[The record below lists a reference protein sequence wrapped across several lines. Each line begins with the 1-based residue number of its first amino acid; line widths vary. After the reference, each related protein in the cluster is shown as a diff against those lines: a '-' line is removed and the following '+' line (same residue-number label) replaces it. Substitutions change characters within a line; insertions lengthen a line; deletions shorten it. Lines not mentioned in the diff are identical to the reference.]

1 MSITYNEIW
10 EKVIY
15 KGLRM
20 YSDIYDFQFKNDLKL
35 QEDIEKNF
43 NYFKTI
49 CKNYMNPTIKVLDR
63 HKVSA
68 CLMYAIIKTDLF
80 DYQPQQKSSENK
92 IIIVSEQMAIT
103 VGLSLLRTYIVNKCN
118 SRGENKSK
126 EDWERDKAI
135 FKDGFKLPGETEG
148 LNDVNHG
155 DYRDN
160 LALELH
166 FTKEE
171 GTYNI
176 LSLSNTLYL
185 LEMYNRHLYEIQH
198 NQSPL

>member
-1 MSITYNEIW
+1 MSINYNDIW
-10 EKVIY
+10 EKIIRENLMMFNNVS
-15 KGLRM
+15 GLNF
-20 YSDIYDFQFKNDLKL
+20 YNDSFLKNGIK
-35 QEDIEKNF
+35 KNF
-43 NYFKTI
+43 DAFYIDCSK
-49 CKNYMNPTIKVLDR
+49 YMSPDIKILDR

-80 DYQPQQKSSENK
+80 DYQPKQQLPDNK

-103 VGLSLLRTYIVNKCN
+103 VGLSLLRTYIVNKRN
-118 SRGENKSK
+118 SRGEKKNEKV
-126 EDWERDKAI
+126 WERDKAI

>member
-1 MSITYNEIW
+1 MGIDYNDIW
-10 EKVIY
+10 RKVISPNLY
-15 KGLRM
+15 KFNTVVR
-20 YSDIYDFQFKNDLKL
+20 FHNDDMLKKG
-35 QEDIEKNF
+35 IKKNF
-43 NYFKTI
+43 DDFYTDCFK
-49 CKNYMNPTIKVLDR
+49 YMSPDIKILDR

-92 IIIVSEQMAIT
+92 IIIVSEQIAIM
-103 VGLSLLRTYIVNKCN
+103 VGLSLLRTYIVNKRN
-118 SRGENKSK
+118 SRGEKKNEK
-126 EDWERDKAI
+126 DWELDKAI